1 MSSQP
6 KPTPEDV
13 AADWLARRD
22 TGLTPAQERALAD
35 WLAVAPEHAEAWAE
49 AESLWQALDVARTQG
64 LAEGMVSELTARER
78 RRRWRVQLGWAAG
91 LAAAAAAVAVLFFVQ
106 PTVQPAGPQQSKAS
120 VVAFI
125 RPERRV
131 LEDGSVVEL
140 AKGSEISV
148 SYSAERRD
156 VRLVQG
162 KALFIVAKNPARPF
176 IVAGNGV
183 VVRAVGTAFAVQLA
197 DDVVD
202 VLVTEGRVAVDR
214 PAVASTAATGDP
226 VFVSAGG
233 RLLVPMGGNEALHA
247 EFIPPAELARRLAW
261 CGAQLE
267 LSGARLQEAVDVIN
281 RETGARITVAD
292 ATLAGVRLSGIFA
305 ADKAEDFVR
314 MLEQNR
320 EINLVAERH
329 TDEIVLRSR

>member
-22 TGLTPAQERALAD
+22 SGLTPAEERALAD
-35 WLAVAPEHAEAWAE
+35 WLAAAPEHAEAWAE
-49 AESLWQALDVARTQG
+49 AESLWQALDAARTQG

-91 LAAAAAAVAVLFFVQ
+91 LAAAAAVAVLFFVQ
-106 PTVQPAGPQQSKAS
+106 STAQPAGPEQSKSSA
-120 VVAFI
+120 VAFI

-214 PAVASTAATGDP
+214 PAVASTAAAGDP

-233 RLLVPMGGNEALHA
+233 RLLVPMSGSEALHA
-247 EFIPPAELARRLAW
+247 EFIPPAELASRLAW
-261 CGAQLE
+261 RGAQLE

-292 ATLAGVRLSGIFA
+292 VTLAGVRLSGIFA

-314 MLEQNR
+314 MLEQNP

>member
-22 TGLTPAQERALAD
+22 TGLRPAEERALAD
-35 WLAVAPEHAEAWAE
+35 WLAAAPEHAEAWAE
-49 AESLWQALDVARTQG
+49 AESLWQALDAARTQG

-91 LAAAAAAVAVLFFVQ
+91 LAAAAAVAVLFFVQ

-183 VVRAVGTAFAVQLA
+183 EVRAVGTAFAVQLA

-214 PAVASTAATGDP
+214 PAVASTAAAGDS
-226 VFVSAGG
+226 VFVSAGS

-261 CGAQLE
+261 RGAQLE

-314 MLEQNR
+314 MLEQNP